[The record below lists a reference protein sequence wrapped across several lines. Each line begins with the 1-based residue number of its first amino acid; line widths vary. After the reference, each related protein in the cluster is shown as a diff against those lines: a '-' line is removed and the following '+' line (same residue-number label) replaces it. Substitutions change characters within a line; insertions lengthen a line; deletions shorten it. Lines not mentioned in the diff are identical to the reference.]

1 MPAPAPESPPTGKK
15 PRRVCIAP
23 NDVASYYSGLRDG
36 LVEQGVGCWFFCFDY
51 TPYTRYRPL
60 PGAPW
65 IERIVYGVASS
76 RRLAASAVGR
86 LAAKSLLLFLR
97 PVSCLVATFCC
108 DVFVFGFGRTFLR
121 RVELP
126 FLRLLGRRIIFVFN
140 GSDTRPA
147 WMSGIHLLGPGLPD
161 PSALQKEILR
171 QQDCIRRIERYAD
184 EIVCHPLSAQLL
196 TRPFVNHLAIGHPFD
211 PGATSAVK
219 IGGAA
224 ARLNVLHAP
233 TRPLQKGSPRFQAE
247 IRRLQA
253 AGVPIDY
260 SELTNRPNREVLD
273 AIVASD
279 LVLDELYSDIP
290 LAGLGTE
297 TAALGRPFVVGGYG
311 RAELERFGGDN
322 PPPMDHYVHPEQ
334 LGAALDALVADPQR
348 RAALA
353 TSLQIFALQQWNP
366 REMSARFLHLLTGEV
381 PPHWRIDPRTL
392 RYWQGW
398 GAPEDAIRRGIAA
411 LIAHAGPD
419 ALGIAHNLE
428 LQTEVIRQAALAR
441 PAPAP

>member
-1 MPAPAPESPPTGKK
+1 MPTPGPAAAPLKR

-23 NDVASYYSGLRDG
+23 TDVASYYSGLRDG
-36 LVEQGVGCWFFCFDY
+36 LAEHGVECWFFCFDY

-60 PGAPW
+60 PSAPW
-65 IERIVYGVASS
+65 LERTVYHVASS
-76 RRLAASAVGR
+76 PALAASAIGR
-86 LAAKSLLLFLR
+86 AISKSLLFVLR
-97 PVSCLVATFCC
+97 LVCCVVAAFCC

-126 FLRLLGRRIIFVFN
+126 LLRLLGRRLIFVFN

-147 WMSGIHLLGPGLPD
+147 WMSGLHLLGTGLPNAA
-161 PSALQKEILR
+161 ALEKETRR
-171 QQDCIRRIERYAD
+171 QQACIRRVERYAN

-196 TRPFVNHLAIGHPFD
+196 TRPFVNHLAIGHPFE
-211 PGATSAVK
+211 PGATSPVK
-219 IGGAA
+219 TGSFPS
-224 ARLNVLHAP
+224 RLKVLHAP
-233 TRPLQKGSPRFQAE
+233 TRPMQKGSPRFSAE
-247 IRRLQA
+247 IHRLRA
-253 AGVPIDY
+253 AGVALDY
-260 SELTNRPNREVLD
+260 EELTNRPNREILD

-322 PPPMDHYVHPEQ
+322 PPPMAHYVHPDQ
-334 LGAALDALVADPQR
+334 LDSALDALVADPES
-348 RAALA
+348 RASLA
-353 TSLQIFALQQWNP
+353 ASLQTFALEQWNP
-366 REMSARFLHLLTGEV
+366 REMSARFMHLLTGEV

-398 GAPEDAIRRGIAA
+398 GAPEDAVRRGIAA

-419 ALGIAHNLE
+419 ALGIAHNPE

-441 PAPAP
+441 PAPTP